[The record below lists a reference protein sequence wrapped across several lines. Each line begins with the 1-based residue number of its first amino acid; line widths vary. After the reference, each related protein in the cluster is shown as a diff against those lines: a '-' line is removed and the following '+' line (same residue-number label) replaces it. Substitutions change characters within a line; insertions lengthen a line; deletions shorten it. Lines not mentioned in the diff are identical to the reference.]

1 MKLFVL
7 LVAWL
12 SVRLCVRVRVS
23 RPYPGFKH
31 ANAVGDILKFSFPK
45 QKILVVFPPSPHQPQ
60 PQLSMAHASY
70 AQFVSTEIG
79 INGITRALRA
89 VREAAED
96 DTLLAQV
103 TPNCPGYLCVCECV

>member
-1 MKLFVL
+1 
-7 LVAWL
+7 
-12 SVRLCVRVRVS
+12 
-23 RPYPGFKH
+23 
-31 ANAVGDILKFSFPK
+31 
-45 QKILVVFPPSPHQPQ
+45 
-60 PQLSMAHASY
+60 MAHASY

-103 TPNCPGYLCVCECV
+103 TPNCPGYLCVCVSVSVCYMKLDVPSRVVYVVINTHTHTNTHTH